1 MTMKLQSNTLVVAA
15 TGERAQTYLV
25 KEGRLQ
31 EHKEWLPLGLDEEGP
46 SGKIPPQ
53 MSKRDTDEATFSKQI
68 ARRLYTIAHRR

>member
-46 SGKIPPQ
+46 SGKYHHRCPSVIL
-53 MSKRDTDEATFSKQI
+53 MKRHSPNKSLGVFT
-68 ARRLYTIAHRR
+68 L